1 MRQFAGNAMTANPT
15 DPTPALQLLRNLK
28 AYCALLRQRGDVPTA
43 RAALNEEEQL
53 NLRIAELERLAPAS
67 ETPDQREAA

>member
-1 MRQFAGNAMTANPT
+1 MNGPDL
-15 DPTPALQLLRNLK
+15 DPMPALHLLRNLR
-28 AYCALLRQRGDVPTA
+28 ALCAQMRQRGDVPTA

-53 NLRIAELERLAPAS
+53 NLRIAELEKLVPAS

>member
-1 MRQFAGNAMTANPT
+1 MTANPT

-53 NLRIAELERLAPAS
+53 NLRIAELERLVPTS
-67 ETPDQREAA
+67 DNPDQKEAS

>member
-15 DPTPALQLLRNLK
+15 DPTPALHLLRNLK

-53 NLRIAELERLAPAS
+53 NLRIAELERLVPTS
-67 ETPDQREAA
+67 DNPDQKEAA